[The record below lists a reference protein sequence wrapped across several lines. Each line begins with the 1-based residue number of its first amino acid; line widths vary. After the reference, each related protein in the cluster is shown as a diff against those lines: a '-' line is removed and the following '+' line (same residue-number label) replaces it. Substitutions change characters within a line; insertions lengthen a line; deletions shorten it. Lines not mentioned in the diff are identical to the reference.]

1 MNRYQVFTRERDH
14 LPTKSRRP
22 NAGQMAKWHQIKM
35 VVQSQ
40 KEGERQ
46 SSAFLVTVTKH
57 TQELEMCYTPV
68 SGQEENWI

>member
-1 MNRYQVFTRERDH
+1 MQWTGIKYLHVNVIIYQLKAD
-14 LPTKSRRP
+14 
-22 NAGQMAKWHQIKM
+22 GQMAKWHQIKM